1 MLVDQLKRERL
12 PCGAVGLDL
21 CTGSGVLA
29 IAAARHGCAEVTAID
44 VSRRAVLAARCNAR
58 LNGVRIRSVR
68 GDLFDPVAGRRF
80 DLIVSNP
87 PYVPTPTGEI
97 PVRGL
102 ARAWEAGID
111 GRVFLDRICA
121 GAAAHLRPGGVMLVV
136 HSSICGEPATISALR
151 AQRLSVSVV
160 HRHRGGLGPIV
171 QARAE
176 WLRRQ
181 QLLPEDGQEE
191 MVVIRAQAPGGSAG
205 TVSELAAEPVAG
217 LA

>member
-1 MLVDQLKRERL
+1 MLVHVLERERL
-12 PCGAVGLDL
+12 PPGASGLDL

-29 IAAARHGCAEVTAID
+29 IAAARHGCRHVTAVD

-58 LNGVRIRSVR
+58 LNGVRVQSIR
-68 GDLFDPVAGRRF
+68 GDLFEPVRGQRF

-97 PVRGL
+97 PQRGL
-102 ARAWEAGID
+102 SRAWEAGTD

-121 GAAAHLRPGGVMLVV
+121 QAGTHLRPGGVFLLV
-136 HSSICGEPATISALR
+136 HSSISGEAPTISALK
-151 AQRLSVSVV
+151 AQGLAVSVV
-160 HRHRGGLGPIV
+160 VRHRGGLGPIV
-171 QARAE
+171 QARAD

-181 QLLPEDGQEE
+181 KLLHADDQEE
-191 MVVIRAQAPGGSAG
+191 MLVIRAQAPDG
-205 TVSELAAEPVAG
+205 VAEPPGERAAAAIAS